1 MIITLDGPSGT
12 GKSTIAKLIAE
23 RLGFTYFD
31 TGAMYRA
38 FAWYLLSNH
47 VNTLDPIAIA
57 EILPSFSFEISETTV
72 GKRYIVNGSD
82 VTDLIRTPE
91 ITEVVSPVSAH
102 RVVRDLLSQTQR
114 ECGSRGNAVFEGR
127 DLGTVIFPFA
137 DLKIYLTARPE
148 VRAKRR
154 YLEFSAKNPSSG
166 LSESQILD
174 SINKRDEYDSS
185 REIAPLKCP
194 EDAIVV
200 DTSDLSI
207 DQVVNLIIIHAKS
220 KLNL

>member
-12 GKSTIAKLIAE
+12 GKSTIAKLIAQK
-23 RLGFTYFD
+23 LGFTYFD

-38 FAWYLLSNH
+38 FAWYLLVNH
-47 VNTLDPIAIA
+47 VNIHDASEIGA
-57 EILPSFSFEISETTV
+57 ILPSFSFDITESTSC
-72 GKRYIVNGSD
+72 KRYLVNGTD

-102 RVVRDLLSQTQR
+102 KVVRDLLSKTQR

-127 DLGTVIFPFA
+127 DLGSVIFPSA

-154 YLEFSAKNPSSG
+154 YLEFLAKNPTSG
-166 LSESQILD
+166 FSESEILA

-194 EDAIVV
+194 SDAIVV

-207 DQVVNLIIIHAKS
+207 DQVVTQIIIHAKS
-220 KLNL
+220 KLKL